1 MNQSPQKNQQYEAI
15 NLNMVQ
21 NQTNKRGHRG
31 LGVGQLNALVN
42 ASTESPLPAERM
54 SAMGG
59 KHPNKN
65 RVMRLDGIQQ
75 SIELAHTIDDKL
87 NTEYDHYL
95 LNPKMS
101 EPRAKPQQN
110 DFVTGSIQN
119 NNREQ
124 SSLGV
129 KSQLVKKRN
138 D

>member
-1 MNQSPQKNQQYEAI
+1 
-15 NLNMVQ
+15 
-21 NQTNKRGHRG
+21 
-31 LGVGQLNALVN
+31 
-42 ASTESPLPAERM
+42 
-54 SAMGG
+54 
-59 KHPNKN
+59 
-65 RVMRLDGIQQ
+65 MRLDGIQQ

-124 SSLGV
+124 STLGV

-138 D
+138 DQILPQQDQIEPQGSHLEQGQNGDVLSAQELSVDLR